1 MGLPSRVHGI
11 GGPGGQTVNMVIA
24 GAASGL
30 LMATV
35 FVGAGVIMLFVIA
48 KDPPPGFGPLFE
60 RIPPGTLV
68 LSVTVMAYPVWGI
81 IGAVMGLLYK
91 ISIEQAPGSG
101 IGSPNMVFTLGVVVV
116 SVMMSAPFVI
126 LLWRV
131 VAGVLVIAVGF
142 IALFGWFLP
151 YFAR

>member
-1 MGLPSRVHGI
+1 MI
-11 GGPGGQTVNMVIA
+11 IA
-24 GAASGL
+24 GTASGL
-30 LMATV
+30 LMASI
-35 FVGAGVIMLFVIA
+35 FICAGVMMLFVIV
-48 KDPPPGFGPLFE
+48 KDPPPGFRPILE
-60 RIPPGTLV
+60 RFPPGALV

-131 VAGVLVIAVGF
+131 VAGVLAIAVSF
-142 IALFGWFLP
+142 IVLFGWFLP
-151 YFAR
+151 FFAG

>member
-1 MGLPSRVHGI
+1 MS
-11 GGPGGQTVNMVIA
+11 MVIA
-24 GAASGL
+24 GTASGL
-30 LMATV
+30 LMGSI
-35 FVGAGVIMLFVIA
+35 FICAGVIMLFVIV
-48 KDPPPGFGPLFE
+48 KDPPPGFAPILE
-60 RIPPGTLV
+60 RFPPGAIV

-116 SVMMSAPFVI
+116 SVMMAAPFVI

-131 VAGVLVIAVGF
+131 VAGVLAIAISF

-151 YFAR
+151 FFAG

>member
-1 MGLPSRVHGI
+1 
-11 GGPGGQTVNMVIA
+11 MVIA
-24 GAASGL
+24 GTASGL
-30 LMATV
+30 LMASI
-35 FVGAGVIMLFVIA
+35 FICAGAMMLFVIV
-48 KDPPPGFGPLFE
+48 KDPPPGFAPILE
-60 RIPPGTLV
+60 RFPPGAIV

-116 SVMMSAPFVI
+116 SVMMAAPFVI

-131 VAGVLVIAVGF
+131 VAGVLAIAISF

-151 YFAR
+151 FFAG